1 MINLIVACDLNRV
14 IGKNGKL
21 PWSIKEDWDY
31 FMEKTSCGSMV
42 MGKTCYYEFEP
53 YADGR
58 ELIVLTH
65 NVSSKFAKAKAAN
78 SLKHAL
84 ALATHSPIWICGGEK
99 LYQESMPI
107 ADRLYIT
114 KINHSFEGDVYF
126 PDWEKPFP
134 RMVSCMKLDTGK
146 YNLEFMVFEKN
157 NQTRS

>member
-31 FMEKTSCGSMV
+31 FMDKTSGGSMV

-53 YADGR
+53 YAGGR

-78 SLKHAL
+78 SLDHAL
-84 ALATHSPIWICGGEK
+84 SLATHSPIWICGGEK
-99 LYQESMPI
+99 LYEESMPI

-114 KINHSFEGDVYF
+114 KINHSFDGDVYF
-126 PDWEKPFP
+126 PDWEKTFT
-134 RMVSCMKLDTGK
+134 RMVSCTKLDTCK
-146 YNLEFMVFEKN
+146 YNLEFMVFEKSS
-157 NQTRS
+157 QTRG